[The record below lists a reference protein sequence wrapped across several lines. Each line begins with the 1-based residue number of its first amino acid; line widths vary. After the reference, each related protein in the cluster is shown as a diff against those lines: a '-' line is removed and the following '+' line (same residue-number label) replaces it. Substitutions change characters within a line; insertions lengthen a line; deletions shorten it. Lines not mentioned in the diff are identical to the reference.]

1 MKSGLFASS
10 EISTPVVLNVQ
21 SCALAAVS
29 PTRAIST
36 STAYQILS
44 LMISQKRGIADCG
57 LLIPNLL
64 AGTAS
69 CEAAI
74 EFFFNPQSL
83 LPIPHSPFFILP
95 QFLTRPACEGRRA
108 NAPA

>member
-44 LMISQKRGIADCG
+44 LMISPFPSMDAPSIANILVSLDGEEIETGCELKGFALRRTYGNISIAFRRCG
-57 LLIPNLL
+57 DF
-64 AGTAS
+64 AD
-69 CEAAI
+69 
-74 EFFFNPQSL
+74 
-83 LPIPHSPFFILP
+83 
-95 QFLTRPACEGRRA
+95 
-108 NAPA
+108 